1 MMSKE
6 ILSAFSHLKV
16 HYSIDGSEM
25 RFFWSFIFESKST
38 IAAPCIIFW
47 FREEDSFG
55 LILLDCSFKYS
66 KTTFQCHN
74 DNVCKTSFK
83 YSKTTF
89 KYFKTTFSKIWT
101 RYGQA
106 SCYVCFEDK
115 SGNFTIHCTIHR
127 LLFTNYYLQSLFTFT
142 VHGAVHSEFLPKG
155 GCPLSLGEN

>member
-1 MMSKE
+1 MMFKE

-16 HYSIDGSEM
+16 YCFTNGFEM
-25 RFFWSFIFESKST
+25 RFFWSFELLVKVYYCCSMR
-38 IAAPCIIFW
+38 FW
-47 FREEDSFG
+47 FWGEDSFG
-55 LILLDCSFKYS
+55 PILLDCSFKYS

-106 SCYVCFEDK
+106 FCYVCFEDK

-142 VHGAVHSEFLPKG
+142 VHSEFLPI
-155 GCPLSLGEN
+155 